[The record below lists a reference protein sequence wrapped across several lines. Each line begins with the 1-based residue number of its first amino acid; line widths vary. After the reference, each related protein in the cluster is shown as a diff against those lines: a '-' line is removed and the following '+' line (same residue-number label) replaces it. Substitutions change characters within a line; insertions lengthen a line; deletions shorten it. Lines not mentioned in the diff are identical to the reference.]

1 MLPGHGGAEPRAP
14 QRDGEGGGNGTCGVA
29 EGEDGE
35 AEARPVGRG
44 VMTNEDQCHHRPGQ
58 FPPQMPPPP
67 VADGQDQ
74 KRAFDCVCG
83 ALKSTVV
90 CRCTTGRLH

>member
-35 AEARPVGRG
+35 AEAADTQAGPRRDDATAGRR
-44 VMTNEDQCHHRPGQ
+44 TNATTVLDS
-58 FPPQMPPPP
+58 FP
-67 VADGQDQ
+67 
-74 KRAFDCVCG
+74 
-83 ALKSTVV
+83 L
-90 CRCTTGRLH
+90 RCPSSGC